1 MLFCFL
7 FFPPS
12 LFYAVLK
19 ATIKR
24 GKHALFQKP
33 INMRYFSRITA
44 FKFMS
49 LQTLNSSACS
59 MKNSKKKNQNE
70 ERKYKME
77 STPHTAR
84 RQHNVN
90 VGSKL
95 TSLKFLF
102 VIRVTDSIS
111 FSSCLDAQ
119 RNNRVKGWEKSFLEV
134 DYKKQLKR
142 NSARSPLISFPIYSR
157 GI

>member
-1 MLFCFL
+1 
-7 FFPPS
+7 
-12 LFYAVLK
+12 
-19 ATIKR
+19 
-24 GKHALFQKP
+24 
-33 INMRYFSRITA
+33 
-44 FKFMS
+44 
-49 LQTLNSSACS
+49 
-59 MKNSKKKNQNE
+59 
-70 ERKYKME
+70 ME

-119 RNNRVKGWEKSFLEV
+119 CNNRVKGWEKSFLEV